1 MENKNPKFKTLLQYI
16 FICFVLFS
24 GLPLKAQDHSTGREW
39 NELILEAI
47 RNDFARPTIHA
58 RNLFHTSIAMYD
70 SWAIFDEEAD
80 TYLIGRE
87 RKNFK
92 SSFDFN
98 DLELLRTNKDLDQTI
113 SYALYRII
121 LHRYQN
127 SPKFDETK
135 IFIDE
140 LMMEKGYDILFTDF
154 DYTNGNPASFGNFI
168 GLEIIK
174 YGLKDGAN
182 EQNGY
187 ENIFYEAVNPPLNP
201 VNNQT
206 VEGIDPNRWQPLF
219 FNSFIDQAGNPLPE
233 AIPLFLSPEW
243 GEVEPF
249 SLTDS
254 DRILKS
260 RGNQTYQ
267 VYLDPGDPP
276 LLASSR
282 SEEYQW
288 GFSLVTK
295 WSSHL
300 DPTDPT
306 MIDISPASIGNIN
319 QFPSTFQEYQSFY
332 KEEGGDS
339 GTGYNQNPIT
349 GQPYQEQLVK
359 RGDYSRILAEFWAD
373 GPDSETPPGHWFSI
387 INYVM
392 DQPEFNRKYNGEEE
406 LPVLEYD
413 VKAYFMLAGAMHD
426 AAIAAWSVKGY
437 YDYIRPISALRYMA
451 NLGQSSDP
459 VLPNYHA
466 EGIPLQTG
474 VIELIEEND
483 PDFSAPEFVGKIKFK
498 SWKGPDYINDAATD
512 YAGVGWILAEDWW
525 PYQRPSFIT
534 PPFAGYVSGHSTYS
548 RAAAEI
554 LTYLTDDPYFPRG
567 MGTFE
572 AKQNEFLVF
581 EDGPSTDVTL
591 QWATYRDASDQ
602 CSLSRI
608 WGGIHPPVDD
618 IPGRKMGIIL
628 GDKVIKNANYYFEG
642 ESEEEIFTEENKTI
656 IYPNPLR
663 SGENLRVEIDGI
675 FQDIFIIN
683 TLKQIVYSKKV
694 DSFNM
699 NIPTNGLVPG
709 IYFIVLNNHG
719 HKVSKRLIITQ

>member
-1 MENKNPKFKTLLQYI
+1 MENRNPKLQYLTQYI
-16 FICFVLFS
+16 FICLLLFS
-24 GLPLKAQDHSTGREW
+24 GLSLKAQDHSIAREW
-39 NELILEAI
+39 NELILAAI

-87 RKNFK
+87 TENFK
-92 SSFDFN
+92 SSFDF
-98 DLELLRTNKDLDQTI
+98 DELGFLRINKDLDQTI
-113 SYALYRII
+113 SFAIYRII

-127 SPKFDETK
+127 APKFGETK
-135 IFIDE
+135 ILIDAF
-140 LMMEKGYDILFTDF
+140 MSARGYDILLTDF
-154 DYTNGNPASFGNFI
+154 DYTTGDPASLGNFI

-187 ENIFYEAVNPPLNP
+187 ENIFYESVNPPLNP

-206 VEGIDPNRWQPLF
+206 VENIDPNRWQPLF
-219 FNSFIDQAGNPLPE
+219 FNNFIDQAGNPLPE

-249 SLTDS
+249 SLTES
-254 DRILKS
+254 DRTLKS
-260 RGNQTYQ
+260 RDNQTYQ

-276 LLASSR
+276 LLASNR

-288 GFSLVTK
+288 GFSLVSK

-319 QFPSTFQEYQSFY
+319 QFPTTFQEYQSFY
-332 KEEGGDS
+332 KEEGGDW

-349 GQPYQEQLVK
+349 GQPYQEQLVT

-392 DQPEFNRKYNGEEE
+392 DQPEFNRKYHGEEE

-413 VKAYFMLAGAMHD
+413 VKAYFMLGGAMHD

-451 NLGQSSDP
+451 NLGQSSDAA
-459 VLPNYHA
+459 LPNYHA

-474 VIELIEEND
+474 YIELIEAND
-483 PDFSAPEFVGKIKFK
+483 PDFSAPEFLGKIKLK
-498 SWKGPDYINDAATD
+498 TWKGPDYINDAATD
-512 YAGVGWILAEDWW
+512 YAGVGWILAEKWW

-554 LTYLTDDPYFPRG
+554 LTYLTDDPYFPGG

-628 GDKVIKNANYYFEG
+628 GDKVIRNANYYFEG
-642 ESEEEIFTEENKTI
+642 ESEEEILTEENKTI
-656 IYPNPLR
+656 VYPNPLK
-663 SGENLRVEIDGI
+663 SGENLRVEIDGF

-683 TLKQIVYSKKV
+683 TLQQVIYSKEV
-694 DSFNM
+694 DSFNLE
-699 NIPTNGLVPG
+699 ISTDGLTPG
-709 IYFIVLNNHG
+709 VYFIVLNNYG
-719 HKVSKRLIITQ
+719 YKISKKLIITQ

>member
-1 MENKNPKFKTLLQYI
+1 MKNRKLRLKYLIQHF
-16 FICFVLFS
+16 FICIIFFS
-24 GLPLKAQDHSTGREW
+24 GLPLKAQDHSIAREW

-70 SWAIFDEEAD
+70 SWAIFDQEAD

-87 RKNFK
+87 TENFK

-98 DLELLRTNKDLDQTI
+98 ELEFLRANKDLDQTI
-113 SYALYRII
+113 SFAIYRII
-121 LHRYQN
+121 LQRYQN
-127 SPKFDETK
+127 APKFEETK
-135 IFIDE
+135 ILIDDF
-140 LMMEKGYDILFTDF
+140 MTARGYDISWTDF
-154 DYTNGNPASFGNFI
+154 DYTNGDPASLGNFI

-174 YGLKDGAN
+174 YGLRDGAN
-182 EQNGY
+182 EQNEY
-187 ENIFYEAVNPPLNP
+187 ENIFYESVNPPLNP

-206 VEGIDPNRWQPLF
+206 VENINPNRWQPLF
-219 FNSFIDQAGNPLPE
+219 FDNFIDQAGNPLPE
-233 AIPLFLSPEW
+233 AVPLFLSPEW

-249 SLTDS
+249 SLTED
-254 DRILKS
+254 DRTIKNRDGQS
-260 RGNQTYQ
+260 YQ
-267 VYLDPGDPP
+267 VYLDPGDPA
-276 LLASSR
+276 LLASNR

-300 DPTDPT
+300 DPTDAT
-306 MIDISPASIGNIN
+306 IIDISPASIGNIN
-319 QFPSTFQEYQSFY
+319 QFPTTFQEYQSFY
-332 KEEGGDS
+332 QEAGGDW
-339 GTGYNQNPIT
+339 GTGHNQNPTT
-349 GQPYQEQLVK
+349 GLPYQEQLVT

-392 DQPEFNRKYNGEEE
+392 DQPDFNRKYHGEEE

-413 VKAYFMLAGAMHD
+413 VKAYFMLGGAMHD

-459 VLPNYHA
+459 ALPNYHP
-466 EGIPLQTG
+466 EGIPLQTDY
-474 VIELIEEND
+474 IELIEAND
-483 PDFSAPEFVGKIKFK
+483 PDFSASEFLGKIKLK
-498 SWKGPDYINDAATD
+498 AWKGPDYINDPETD
-512 YAGVGWILAEDWW
+512 FAGVGWILAENWW

-548 RAAAEI
+548 RTAAEI
-554 LTYLTDDPYFPRG
+554 LTYLTNDAYFPGG

-572 AKQNEFLVF
+572 AEQNEFLVF
-581 EDGPSTDVTL
+581 EEGPSTDVTL

-618 IPGRKMGIIL
+618 IPGRKMGIVL
-628 GDKVIKNANYYFEG
+628 AEKVIKNANEYFEG
-642 ESEEEIFTEENKTI
+642 ESEEEVFTKENTTI
-656 IYPNPLR
+656 LYPNPLR
-663 SGENLRVEIDGI
+663 SGENLRVEIDGL
-675 FQDIFIIN
+675 FQNIFIIN
-683 TLKQIVYSKKV
+683 SLQQVVFSKEV
-694 DSFNM
+694 DSFNLEI
-699 NIPTNGLVPG
+699 NTEGLAPG
-709 IYFIVLNNHG
+709 VYFIILKNYE
-719 HKVSKRLIITQ
+719 KKISRKLIIAR